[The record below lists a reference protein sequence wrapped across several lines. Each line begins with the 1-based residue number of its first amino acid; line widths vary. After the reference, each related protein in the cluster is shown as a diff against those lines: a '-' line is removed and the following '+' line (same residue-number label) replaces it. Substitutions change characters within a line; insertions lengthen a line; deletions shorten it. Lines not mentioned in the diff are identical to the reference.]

1 MLSQILAITMLN
13 LRSLGSRL
21 GASMVI
27 IIGIAGV
34 VGVLIALLAMA
45 RGFEATLGQT
55 GRDDRALVLRGGAT
69 AELNSGLS
77 ADQRQVIAD
86 TRGLDGPL
94 RSAGELMV
102 ISEFPSKARG
112 GSVNVSLRGVE
123 PTGFD
128 IRPEFRMVEGRRFEP
143 GLQEVIVG
151 ADALALFEGVSIGSN
166 VRFRGSDWT
175 IVGVFETGDA
185 HDSELWVDLAT
196 AQAAFG
202 RTGVSSVLVQL
213 ESADRFDAFAETLK
227 DDPRLNV
234 DVERER

>member
-77 ADQRQVIAD
+77 ADQRQVIAGGG
-86 TRGLDGPL
+86 REALEQRPVGILQLL
-94 RSAGELMV
+94 RQQVEL
-102 ISEFPSKARG
+102 
-112 GSVNVSLRGVE
+112 
-123 PTGFD
+123 
-128 IRPEFRMVEGRRFEP
+128 
-143 GLQEVIVG
+143 Q
-151 ADALALFEGVSIGSN
+151 
-166 VRFRGSDWT
+166 
-175 IVGVFETGDA
+175 
-185 HDSELWVDLAT
+185 
-196 AQAAFG
+196 
-202 RTGVSSVLVQL
+202 
-213 ESADRFDAFAETLK
+213 
-227 DDPRLNV
+227 
-234 DVERER
+234 